1 MDSLTATLATLS
13 PLTLGLLG
21 SFVAGLGTGIGALP
35 MFFAP
40 KLSPRTQDLLLG
52 LSAGIMLA
60 ATFFSLILPGL
71 ESGADSGGL
80 LTPPMVMFGGIILG
94 ALGLWFIHGHVPHE
108 HFVMGHDGPQAQ
120 GLQRMW
126 LIVFAITLH
135 NFPEGLAV
143 GVGFGG
149 TDLGNAISLMVG
161 IGLQNMPEGV
171 VVAVALLAAGY
182 GRGAAFLLALL
193 TGMVEPVG
201 GLVGAAAVSLAAP
214 LLPWGLAIAAGAMLF
229 VISNEIIPETHRRG
243 NQASVTF
250 TLLAGFGLM
259 MMLDQALG

>member
-1 MDSLTATLATLS
+1 MENLTLSLGQLS

-21 SFVAGLGTGIGALP
+21 SFVAGLGTGVGALP

-40 KLSPRTQDLLLG
+40 RLTPRAQDLLLG

-71 ESGADSGGL
+71 ESAPEAGGL
-80 LTPPMVMFGGIILG
+80 NPPVIIFLGILLG
-94 ALGLWFIHGHVPHE
+94 AVGLYYIHKYVPHE
-108 HFVMGHDGPQAQ
+108 HFVGGHEGPETP
-120 GLQRMW
+120 GLESMW
-126 LIVFAITLH
+126 LIVLAITLH

-149 TDLGNAISLMVG
+149 TDINNAITLMIG
-161 IGLQNMPEGV
+161 IGLQNMPEGL
-171 VVAVALLAAGY
+171 VVAVALLAAGHS
-182 GRGAAFLLALL
+182 RARAFGLSFL

-201 GLVGAAAVSLAAP
+201 GLVGAGAVSMAAS
-214 LLPWGLAIAAGAMLF
+214 LLPWGLAVAAGAMLF

-243 NQASVTF
+243 NQAPVTF
-250 TLLAGFGLM
+250 TLLGGFGLM
-259 MMLDQALG
+259 MMLDQLLG